1 MFVMTMAV
9 SNMDICVI
17 KAVLLVCDYGHFFYT
32 NTIRVIEGQ
41 TVQSRGTIRERD
53 INPTRKD

>member
-1 MFVMTMAV
+1 MTRVV

-41 TVQSRGTIRERD
+41 TIQSSGTMRERD